1 MDVKAKMDFLFSPT
15 LTPERKLEMYQAC
28 LDEFERLQYDDP
40 YVAEIRREAEKLKHK
55 QQKPS

>member
-1 MDVKAKMDFLFSPT
+1 MDFLFSPT

>member
-1 MDVKAKMDFLFSPT
+1 MDVKTKMDFLFSSA
-15 LTPERKLEMYQAC
+15 LSPERKLEMYQAC

-40 YVAEIRREAEKLKHK
+40 YVAEIRREAEKLR